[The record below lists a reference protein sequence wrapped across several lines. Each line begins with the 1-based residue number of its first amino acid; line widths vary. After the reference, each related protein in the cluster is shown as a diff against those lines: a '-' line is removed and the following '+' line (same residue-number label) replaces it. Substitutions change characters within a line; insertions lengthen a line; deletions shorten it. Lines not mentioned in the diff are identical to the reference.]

1 MIRTWFFLGLA
12 LIGIGFAIYT
22 VRTGSKPI
30 VPAPPI
36 DQPARA
42 PFEAYVA
49 GNGLIEP
56 STEDIAIG
64 ATVPG
69 MVIRVQVKPGD
80 EVKGGDPLFTVDDR
94 RERAELEVRK
104 ASLEAARQSLARLQ
118 SLPRP
123 EELPAFDA
131 RVAEF
136 SALVK
141 DSESQLS
148 FFESVGDQRAIS
160 AEELS
165 RRRFAVMAAQSKLK
179 AAESDLTL
187 LKAGAWKPDLAIAQA
202 NVASAEAQ
210 VKATETDIDRLTVR
224 APVDATV
231 LQVKIRAGE
240 YAQAGALQTPL
251 MLLGATKMLHVR
263 VNVDENDAWRVEP
276 GSPAEASVRGNSQL
290 KTPLEFVRIE
300 PYVVPK
306 RSLTGEST
314 ERVDTRVLQV
324 IYAFKPGTIPV
335 YVGQQMDVFIQ
346 AKAIVSRGTASISS
360 TTPGGIN

>member
-30 VPAPPI
+30 VPAQPI

-42 PFEAYVA
+42 PFESYVA

-69 MVIRVQVKPGD
+69 VVMRVHAKPGD
-80 EVKGGDPLFTVDDR
+80 EVKAGDPLFTVDDR
-94 RERAELEVRK
+94 RERAELEIRK
-104 ASLEAARQSLARLQ
+104 ALLEAARQTLAKLEAT
-118 SLPRP
+118 PRA
-123 EELPAFDA
+123 EEVPPAEA
-131 RVAEF
+131 RVAEA
-136 SALVK
+136 SALLE
-141 DSESQLS
+141 DARSMLG
-148 FFESVGDQRAIS
+148 FFENVGDARAIS
-160 AEELS
+160 AEDLS
-165 RRRFAVMAAQSKLK
+165 RRRFAVKSAESRLAAAQ
-179 AAESDLTL
+179 AELSL
-187 LKAGAWKPDLAIAQA
+187 LKAGAWKPDLEIARA
-202 NVASAEAQ
+202 NIASAEAQ
-210 VKATETDIDRLTVR
+210 FRAVETDIERLTVR

-231 LQVKIRAGE
+231 LQVKVRAGE
-240 YAQAGALQTPL
+240 YAPAGVLQTPL
-251 MLLGATKMLHVR
+251 MVLGGTKTLHIR
-263 VNVDENDAWRVEP
+263 VNVDENDAWRVDA
-276 GSPAEASVRGNSQL
+276 GAPAEASVRGNSQL

-314 ERVDTRVLQV
+314 ERVDTRVLQI
-324 IYAFKPGTIPV
+324 IYRFKPGAIPV

-346 AKAIVSRGTASISS
+346 AKPIASRAKDASSDAES
-360 TTPGGIN
+360 AK